1 MEISWL
7 KIIDLLLF
15 AKFLEL
21 LAINYSSSER
31 RMIFIY
37 YNRNTN
43 HSSYLFMR
51 FILKRKNCFA
61 FFILCEI
68 FLLQ

>member
-51 FILKRKNCFA
+51 FILK
-61 FFILCEI
+61 
-68 FLLQ
+68 